1 MIGAG
6 FSLSNVSGRIHGNV
20 FRNNVCGRGGAGALI
35 DSTSENTVS
44 IERNHIDASAGTE
57 PQVSHGGGLYLFTK
71 TIKVSGNLF
80 TGNTV
85 TGWGAGLYIGSD
97 TAQHTSATLSWNV
110 YRKNR
115 AGIAGGGL
123 FCDDGATCISE
134 HEIFDGNCGGNI
146 FLDGGPSGSGPTI
159 ARFNHLTNVGARE
172 VGCQAPGNGVQIDKG
187 NTAPDTYS
195 FTNAIFWGNA
205 PGRDFA
211 VTCEQGCRALKVNV
225 TYSMMQTDHVQNGAK
240 VTFGT
245 GIVAPVDPLFASP
258 ETGDFH
264 LKSPAGRWTPSGYVK
279 DNATS
284 PALRKSS
291 PVEAG
296 DQAPARTDKR
306 TELGAYG
313 NSAEASRVP

>member
-35 DSTSENTVS
+35 DSTNENTIS

-57 PQVSHGGGLYLFTK
+57 PKTSHGGGLYLLTK

-85 TGWGAGLYIGSD
+85 TAWGAGLYIGSD
-97 TAQHTSATLSWNV
+97 TAQHSTATLSWNV
-110 YRKNR
+110 YRNNR
-115 AGIAGGGL
+115 AGISGGGL

-134 HEIFDGNCGGNI
+134 HEIFDSNCGGNI
-146 FLDGGPSGSGPTI
+146 LLDGGNAGPTI
-159 ARFNHLTNVGARE
+159 ARFNHMTNVGARE

-187 NTAPDTYS
+187 NAAPDAYS

-211 VTCEQGCRALKVNV
+211 LSCDQGCRALKVNV
-225 TYSMMQTDHVQNGAK
+225 TYSMVQTDHVAEWRESH
-240 VTFGT
+240 VRRRYRGT
-245 GIVAPVDPLFASP
+245 RRSALCQPRSGRLSSQIIRRPLDALGLRQGQRHESS
-258 ETGDFH
+258 GDRQEH
-264 LKSPAGRWTPSGYVK
+264 HRQADR
-279 DNATS
+279 ARC
-284 PALRKSS
+284 LR
-291 PVEAG
+291 
-296 DQAPARTDKR
+296 Q
-306 TELGAYG
+306 
-313 NSAEASRVP
+313 